1 MLIEFVFTLENGTHD
16 SDDAHD
22 EFGFSDWPDILLY
35 ESRRSQRSQRSQRNR
50 RRERTQRSPEVETS
64 LLKTLQF
71 SPTVSPQLRK

>member
-35 ESRRSQRSQRSQRNR
+35 ESRVTDIKLRMSNR
-50 RRERTQRSPEVETS
+50 
-64 LLKTLQF
+64 KIY
-71 SPTVSPQLRK
+71 